1 MPYLTPL
8 DTGWPMAAI
17 AKILFRNV
25 STTDIEAE
33 NSLNTVVVFSAVGLL
48 VSLVMLVIFGLDLS
62 PGLFY

>member
-25 STTDIEAE
+25 SATDIEAKY
-33 NSLNTVVVFSAVGLL
+33 SLTTVVIFSAIGLL
-48 VSLVMLVIFGLDLS
+48 ASLAMLVIFGLDLGA
-62 PGLFY
+62 GL